1 MMLEDFTFTG
11 RELLLAVVLA
21 TLVYLLEVW
30 LTSRLGKRVSASRA
44 DARIAALE
52 AELEAMKLR
61 LQALEERPPEG
72 SSLDTR
78 ATTYADAQRMAREGV
93 PALELAGS
101 LGISRAEAE
110 LIVALNRAEGQTP

>member
-1 MMLEDFTFTG
+1 MLENFTFTG

-30 LTSRLGKRVSASRA
+30 LFSRRGKGKTPPLA

-52 AELEAMKLR
+52 AEISELKQR
-61 LQALEERPPEG
+61 LQALEDQPPAG
-72 SSLDTR
+72 SGLDAR
-78 ATTYADAQRMAREGV
+78 AATYADAQRMAREGT

-101 LGISRAEAE
+101 LGISRGEAE
-110 LIVALNRAEGQTP
+110 LIVALQRAESGSP